1 MMRQCRGIL
10 LFEVLDI
17 RNSLTIFWT
26 ILFSCMALSFGIQ
39 LSTGGNLTVSS
50 GIAVYIFSAT
60 AGFLTV
66 KETYPFSIKI
76 GSTRKNYYAS
86 TSLFLLLLAIYGS
99 CAYSF
104 DHGA

>member
-26 ILFSCMALSFGIQ
+26 ILISCMALSFGIQ

-50 GIAVYIFSAT
+50 GIAVYIFSAI

-66 KETYPFSIKI
+66 KETYPFSIKM
-76 GSTRKNYYAS
+76 GSTRKIIMQPRVSFSFCLLYLWRLRI
-86 TSLFLLLLAIYGS
+86 LF
-99 CAYSF
+99 
-104 DHGA
+104 